1 MIEITNKNYKE
12 TYLLI
17 TMITNTIRIKNKDD
31 KVVEKDL
38 NTLIGLDVNGDRQIL
53 GLSIYDKLNN
63 HYFLDLFEIL
73 KSKAVKNIYFF
84 SSHEYSNIKKSLKIS
99 FPNALWIDNLTMNIV
114 YFWKY
119 LSFRGRGQLVTR
131 LKDMYIQDNFE
142 DASVIIQYMRE
153 EYQNNQLFLLVF
165 DRYFKDIESYYKYDL
180 IIRKFLFN
188 HYSYTGIYDM
198 IKQTNKKEI
207 ESLDS
212 FLNQIKLKLL
222 ELEENRLYNKQ
233 AWSNIMNHCFISF
246 PELASEVEK
255 EL

>member
-53 GLSIYDKLNN
+53 GLSIYNKLNN

-73 KSKAVKNIYFF
+73 KSKGIKNIYFF

-99 FPNALWIDNLTMNIV
+99 FPNALWIDNLTMNII

-131 LKDMYIQDNFE
+131 LKDMYIQDNFL

-153 EYQNNQLFLLVF
+153 EYQDNQLFLLVF

-246 PELASEVEK
+246 PELVNEVEK

>member
-1 MIEITNKNYKE
+1 MVEITNKNYKE
-12 TYLLI
+12 TYVLVS
-17 TMITNTIRIKNKDD
+17 MITNTIRIKNKDD

-38 NTLIGLDVNGDRQIL
+38 NTLIGIDVNGDRQVL

-63 HYFLDLFEIL
+63 HYYLDLFETI
-73 KSKAVKNIYFF
+73 KSKGVKNIYFF

-99 FPNALWIDNLTMNIV
+99 FSSSIWIDSLTMNIV

-131 LKDMYIQDNFE
+131 LKDMYIQNNFE
-142 DASVIIQYMRE
+142 DASIIINYMRE

-165 DRYFKDIESYYKYDL
+165 DKYFKDIESYYRYDL
-180 IIRKFLFN
+180 VIRKFLFN

-198 IKQTNKKEI
+198 IKQINKKEI
-207 ESLDS
+207 ESLDL
-212 FLNQIKLKLL
+212 FLEKMKEKLL
-222 ELEENRLYNKQ
+222 DLEKNRLYNKQ
-233 AWSNIMNHCFISF
+233 TWSHIINHCFICF
-246 PELASEVEK
+246 PELISEVEK